1 MNFLTV
7 FIRRPV
13 LATMLTVLLLV
24 LGLFSYRM
32 LGVDAMPNIEIPVVT
47 VTTVLRGASP
57 EEIESQVTKPIEEV
71 VNTIE
76 GIDELKSISK
86 EGISRITIR
95 FDLEREIG
103 EAAQDVRDKVATV
116 IGRLPDDTE
125 APVISKLD
133 FDAVPVVKLA
143 VTGPRGMKEISEIAR
158 LNIKEA
164 IENVRGV
171 GAVIPAG
178 NWTRAI
184 NVFLNLDR
192 LQAYNIPISRV
203 KAALA
208 SQNVE
213 IPSGRIDRGETEQV
227 LRTLAR
233 IERVE
238 DFEKI
243 IVSTVNGRQI
253 TIGDIGRVEDS
264 VEEPRTLA
272 RLWTKK
278 EGGEGTPAVSLIVQK
293 QSGTNTVEVISR
305 VKKRLEE
312 IRQTL
317 PPGITVSVV
326 ADQSRFIIGSID
338 ELRLHL
344 ILGGILTALSVLLFM
359 RNVRSTI
366 IAAIA
371 IPTSLIATFT
381 FMNALN
387 FTLNNMSLMGLTLA
401 VGIVIDD
408 AIVVLENI
416 FRHMEEL
423 KKPPLQAAADGLKEI
438 GLAVMAT
445 TTSLVVIFLPVAFMR
460 GMAGRFFYEFGL
472 TVAFAICVSLLI
484 SFTLTP
490 MLSARFLSIQHA
502 GASSKE
508 SRFWKVLQAS
518 YDRAIAWA
526 LKNRGK
532 TVFISVITVLL
543 TVPLVMLLGKE
554 FLPVDDRSEFQASI
568 IVPAGSSLSTADRVF
583 KKIEAEIHG
592 LKGVETTL
600 TQIGNADMGGED
612 ITEGSIYIGL
622 VDLADRDY
630 PQKEVMEKVRAVLAG
645 YPELRTGVYDIEG
658 IVASGSRQNYHLTYN
673 ITGPDLNEL
682 MHYSDEI
689 ARKLRKIAGFVDVDT
704 SLVARQPEVRVLL
717 NRPRAADLGV
727 SASDIALSLRT
738 MVGGERVTTFR
749 EGVEQ
754 YDVWLRLDRRDRNS
768 ADIISRL
775 PVAAGS
781 SGLVTLQQV
790 SDLAEG
796 KGPAEI
802 DRFNRQRLVSIY
814 ANLDGIDLG
823 TAVEMVQSM
832 FKDLKAPPSYTSLLT
847 GRAKQ
852 MGEGMTNMLLAFLL
866 AFIYMYIV
874 LAAQF
879 ESFLHPV
886 TILLSLPL
894 TLPFAFFSLMVLGDT
909 LNLYSLLGVFMLFGI
924 VKKNGILQID
934 YTNTLRSQGMPL
946 YEAIIEAN
954 RTRLRPIMMTTITL
968 IAGMVPIALGTGTG
982 AASRAS
988 MAKCIIGGQALSLLI
1003 TLLIVP
1009 VAYSL
1014 FENVKARL
1022 GTGSRSPQEL

>member
-1 MNFLTV
+1 MNFLTI

-13 LATMLTVLLLV
+13 LATMVTALLVV
-24 LGLFSYRM
+24 LGLFSYRT
-32 LGVDAMPNIEIPVVT
+32 LGVDAMPNIEIPIVT
-47 VTTVLRGASP
+47 VTTLLRGASP

-76 GIDELKSISK
+76 GIDELKSVSL
-86 EGISRITIR
+86 EGLSRTIIR
-95 FDLEREIG
+95 FELGRKIG

-116 IGRLPDDTE
+116 LGRLPEDVE
-125 APVISKLD
+125 PPVITKVD
-133 FDAVPVVKLA
+133 FDAIPVAKLS
-143 VTGPRGMKEISEIAR
+143 VTGPRDMKEISEIAR
-158 LNIKEA
+158 LKIKEA

-171 GAVIPAG
+171 GAVILVG

-184 NVFLNLDR
+184 NVFLDLDR
-192 LQAYNIPISRV
+192 LQAYGIPIARV

-213 IPSGRIDRGETEQV
+213 IPSGRIDRGTSEQV

-233 IERVE
+233 IEKVE
-238 DFEKI
+238 DFKKI
-243 IVSTVNGRQI
+243 VVETVNGIQI

-264 VEEPRTLA
+264 VQEPRTLA
-272 RLWTKK
+272 RLWKQ
-278 EGGEGTPAVSLIVQK
+278 GMSGLGTSTVTLVVQK
-293 QSGTNTVEVISR
+293 QPGVNTVEVINN
-305 VKKRLEE
+305 VKGRLKE
-312 IRQTL
+312 IEPGL
-317 PPGITVSVV
+317 PAGIKVSII
-326 ADQSRFIIGSID
+326 ADQSRFIISSIN

-344 ILGGILTALSVLLFM
+344 FLGGLLTALSVLLFM
-359 RNVRSTI
+359 RNLRSTI
-366 IAAIA
+366 IAALA
-371 IPTSLIATFT
+371 IPTSLIATFA
-381 FMNALN
+381 FMKAMG

-423 KKPPLQAAADGLKEI
+423 KKQAMQAAADGLKEI

-445 TTSLVVIFLPVAFMR
+445 TTSLVVIFLPVAFMQ

-472 TVAFAICVSLLI
+472 TVAFAITISLLI

-490 MLSARFLSIQHA
+490 MLSARFLTLKHA

-508 SRFWKVLQAS
+508 SSFWKLLQAS
-518 YDRAIAWA
+518 YEAALRWS
-526 LKNRGK
+526 LKNRGL
-532 TVFISVITVLL
+532 TVLVAFFTIL
-543 TVPLVMLLGKE
+543 SIFPLIGLLGKE
-554 FLPVDDRSEFQASI
+554 FMPPDDRSEFQVSI
-568 IVPAGSSLSTADRVF
+568 IVPPGSSLSSADGVF
-583 KKIEAEIHG
+583 RKIEAELHSVR
-592 LKGVETTL
+592 GVITTL
-600 TQIGNADMGGED
+600 TQIGSSEAGSED
-612 ITEGSIYIGL
+612 ITEGSIYIAIP
-622 VDLADRDY
+622 DISSRSY
-630 PQKEVMEKVRAVLAG
+630 SQKEVMKEVRKILAK

-673 ITGPDLNEL
+673 LTGPDLNSL
-682 MHYSDEI
+682 MKYSDEI
-689 ARKLRKIAGFVDVDT
+689 ARKIRLLPGFVDVDT
-704 SLVARQPEVRVLL
+704 SMVARQPEVRVSLD
-717 NRPRAADLGV
+717 RPKAADLGV
-727 SASDIALSLRT
+727 TAADIALSLRT
-738 MVGGERVTTFR
+738 MVGGERVTKFR

-754 YDVWLRLDRRDRNS
+754 YDVWLRLDRKDRS
-768 ADIISRL
+768 DVDIINRL
-775 PVAAGS
+775 PIAARKTGM
-781 SGLVTLQQV
+781 VTLNQV
-790 SDLAEG
+790 ATLSEG

-802 DRFNRQRLVSIY
+802 DRFNRQRLVTIY
-814 ANLDGIDLG
+814 SNLDKLDLG
-823 TAVEMVQSM
+823 RASEEVQRI
-832 FKDLKAPPSYTSLLT
+832 FQDLKAPPSYSTPLS
-847 GRAKQ
+847 GRTKM
-852 MGEGMTNMLLAFLL
+852 MGEGMTNMIMAFLL
-866 AFIYMYIV
+866 AFIFMYIV

-894 TLPFAFFSLMVLGDT
+894 TLPFALFSLLMLGDT
-909 LNLYSLLGVFMLFGI
+909 LNIYSLLGVFMLFGI

-934 YTNTLRSQGMPL
+934 YTNTLREAGKPI

-968 IAGMVPIALGTGTG
+968 IAGMIPIALGTGPG

-1014 FENVKARL
+1014 FEDVKARL
-1022 GTGSRSPQEL
+1022 GKGRPSAKGI